1 MEFSFQYCSYLL
13 KETLTFTQ
21 MCGMNSI
28 PLTNRITFH
37 SNNWLLLPDAN
48 QLYLNIWLS
57 QTLTF
62 IKKKNQKK
70 NKLHLNISI
79 VLKKLRLRVL
89 RRLARLF
96 LTNTP
101 KWFPFD
107 YREWNANI
115 RSQETPGVIEKF
127 SLGVQNEAG

>member
-62 IKKKNQKK
+62 IKKKTKK
-70 NKLHLNISI
+70 KQTSLEHIYSAEEAE
-79 VLKKLRLRVL
+79 VEGSTKTGK
-89 RRLARLF
+89 
-96 LTNTP
+96 T
-101 KWFPFD
+101 
-107 YREWNANI
+107 
-115 RSQETPGVIEKF
+115 F
-127 SLGVQNEAG
+127 SN